1 MLKVFFSCAV
11 LSALAACSEQPAQ
24 SAAASPETYF
34 DMEIGGVPFRAQL
47 AVSDAEKMRGLMF
60 RESLG
65 ENDAMIFVYA
75 APQRASFWMKNT
87 LIPLDIGFVDAEGT
101 LTEIKKLYPQNLDSV
116 RSSRSDIFYCIEANA
131 GWFAKNRVGVSSKLD
146 ISKLEKALKARGVK

>member
-1 MLKVFFSCAV
+1 MLKVFFPFAV
-11 LSALAACSEQPAQ
+11 LSALAACSESPAP
-24 SAAASPETYF
+24 SAAVSPDTYF
-34 DMEIGGVPFRAQL
+34 GMEIGGVPFRAQL

-87 LIPLDIGFVDAEGT
+87 LIPLDIGFVDASGT
-101 LTEIKKLYPQNLDSV
+101 LTEVKKLYPQNLDSV
-116 RSSRSDIFYCIEANA
+116 KSSRSDIAYCIEANA
-131 GWFAKNRVGVSSKLD
+131 GWFAKNRVGVSAKLD
-146 ISKLEKALKARGVK
+146 LSKLEKALKSRGAK